1 MLPRGRSGCGFCFEQ
16 VSQLLMLM
24 LWPRSV
30 GELPGVWDF
39 LLRLDN
45 DSHMHRLL
53 LLRSRSRD
61 RVPVNALAIWPD
73 RRLVLSDVRTG
84 ESSHGS
90 NIMHCAFGVNSLH
103 TSNNNAHVI
112 TSISGLASR
121 SQFFMLVRGHVMKVG
136 VC

>member
-1 MLPRGRSGCGFCFEQ
+1 MLPRGQVCGFCFEQ
-16 VSQLLMLM
+16 VSQLLML
-24 LWPRSV
+24 WSRSV

-45 DSHMHRLL
+45 DNHMHRLL

-84 ESSHGS
+84 ESSQSG
-90 NIMHCAFGVNSLH
+90 NIMHCAFGVNLLH
-103 TSNNNAHVI
+103 TSNNDAHVI